1 MTQEFKLNLQMFNGD
16 GGAGAAPA
24 GDAGTGAGAAEIA
37 PGVLEDGTEV
47 DARLAARMK
56 EQEARRAARGKTPLY
71 NARPAAPEA
80 EQQAEEP
87 QAEAADPAKEREAR
101 WSELKKGEMKEL
113 YGRDVQEAIQKRL
126 KNQHDAQA
134 QLDSLTPMLNVLARQ
149 RGIPEGDMDALRKSI
164 ESDDSLI
171 EDQAA
176 EAGMT
181 VEAYRM
187 MQDIQRENERYRAQE
202 AANVEEQRLFQHY
215 QKLAGQAD
223 QLKQQFPDF
232 DLQAELQNEN
242 FLRMTSPEGG
252 LSVEEAFWAIHHRE
266 LGPQAMAYGIQR
278 AQQQMSMTLQANR
291 QRPTEG
297 ALNGS
302 KPAASLERDPRRM
315 TKAERAELIRRARM
329 GEEIVL

>member
-1 MTQEFKLNLQMFNGD
+1 MTKEYKLNLRMFNGD

-37 PGVLEDGTEV
+37 PGVLEDGTQV
-47 DARLAARMK
+47 DDRLAARMK
-56 EQEARRAARGKTPLY
+56 RQEARRAARGEAPLY
-71 NARPAAPEA
+71 AAKPAAPEA
-80 EQQAEEP
+80 AQQAEEP
-87 QAEAADPAKEREAR
+87 QAEEPDPAKEREAR
-101 WSELKKGEMKEL
+101 WSELKKGEMKDL

-126 KNQHDAQA
+126 KNQHDAAA
-134 QLDSLTPMLNVLARQ
+134 QLESLTPMLNVLARQ

-164 ESDDSLI
+164 EDDDTLI
-171 EDQAA
+171 EDAA
-176 EAGMT
+176 SEAGMT

-187 MQDIQRENERYRAQE
+187 MQDIKQENERYKAQE

-215 QKLAGQAD
+215 QKLAGQAE
-223 QLKQQFPDF
+223 QLKQQFPEF

-291 QRPTEG
+291 QRPSEG
-297 ALNGS
+297 ALNGG

>member
-1 MTQEFKLNLQMFNGD
+1 MTKYLWLNLQMFNGD

-24 GDAGTGAGAAEIA
+24 GETGTEAGAAEIV
-37 PGVLEDGTEV
+37 PGVLDDGTEV
-47 DARLAARMK
+47 DDRLAARMK
-56 EQEARRAARGKTPLY
+56 EQEARQAARGKGPLY
-71 NARPAAPEA
+71 NRKHAEPAEG
-80 EQQAEEP
+80 QQAEEP

-101 WSELKKGEMKEL
+101 WSELKKGEMKDL

-126 KNQHDAQA
+126 KNQHDAAA
-134 QLDSLTPMLNVLARQ
+134 QLQSLTPMLNVLARQ

-187 MQDIQRENERYRAQE
+187 MQDIQRENERYKAQE
-202 AANVEEQRLFQHY
+202 AFNVEQQRLYQHY
-215 QKLAGQAD
+215 QKLAGQAE
-223 QLKQQFPDF
+223 QLKAQFPDF

>member
-1 MTQEFKLNLQMFNGD
+1 MTKYLWLNLQMFNGD

-24 GDAGTGAGAAEIA
+24 GETGTEAGAAEIV
-37 PGVLEDGTEV
+37 PGVLDDGTEV
-47 DARLAARMK
+47 DDRLAARMK
-56 EQEARRAARGKTPLY
+56 EQEARQAARGKGPLY
-71 NARPAAPEA
+71 NRKHAEPAEG
-80 EQQAEEP
+80 QQAEEP

-101 WSELKKGEMKEL
+101 WSELKKGEMKDL

-126 KNQHDAQA
+126 KNQHDAAA
-134 QLDSLTPMLNVLARQ
+134 QLQSLTPMLNVLARQ

-187 MQDIQRENERYRAQE
+187 MQDIQRENERYKAQE
-202 AANVEEQRLFQHY
+202 AFDVEQQRLYQHY
-215 QKLAGQAD
+215 QKLAGQAE
-223 QLKQQFPDF
+223 QLKAQFPDF

-291 QRPTEG
+291 QLPTEG
-297 ALNGS
+297 ALTGS

-329 GEEIVL
+329 GEEIVR